1 MKRQSLLLPSMVLS
15 LLLLIGLQLVW
26 LRSEYTGAYEN
37 LRKETGFIFRQTIMT
52 MQDSLMRRN
61 IVALPADT
69 LAPGW
74 PAGDSLKI
82 RIQTD
87 RGRQVRIFS
96 HQGAPAGRDS
106 LFPYIRPLLN
116 RGMRNGEV
124 RDFMIR
130 MDADSLRQADVKREL
145 SQKLAEAEIFL
156 PFEILRPDSTL
167 VSRFYEESRES
178 RISPYVAL
186 SPFRSFMV
194 KYEDLKPALWKSI
207 APQVLFSIFLTLL
220 TAGSFLLMYRSLR
233 LQQQLVATKNDFIN
247 NVTHELKTPVATVSV
262 ALEAIKN
269 FHAKGDSAITAEYL
283 DMAQSEINRLIM
295 MTDKILKA
303 AAYDQTG
310 LRMEMEPVALDQV
323 LENVVQ
329 SMRMPLEKQEAQLR
343 WEKKGNSWG
352 VNGHADHLTN
362 VAFNLMDNAL
372 KYGQKGVEITI
383 GLEETDQEVV
393 WTLHDTGMGI
403 APEHQ
408 QKVFDKFY
416 RVPHGD
422 VHNTKGYGLGLNYVA
437 QVVKAHGGSIHL
449 HSRVGE
455 GSTFTVRLP
464 RHLHKG

>member
-1 MKRQSLLLPSMVLS
+1 
-15 LLLLIGLQLVW
+15 
-26 LRSEYTGAYEN
+26 
-37 LRKETGFIFRQTIMT
+37 
-52 MQDSLMRRN
+52 
-61 IVALPADT
+61 
-69 LAPGW
+69 
-74 PAGDSLKI
+74 
-82 RIQTD
+82 
-87 RGRQVRIFS
+87 
-96 HQGAPAGRDS
+96 
-106 LFPYIRPLLN
+106 
-116 RGMRNGEV
+116 
-124 RDFMIR
+124 
-130 MDADSLRQADVKREL
+130 
-145 SQKLAEAEIFL
+145 
-156 PFEILRPDSTL
+156 
-167 VSRFYEESRES
+167 
-178 RISPYVAL
+178 
-186 SPFRSFMV
+186 
-194 KYEDLKPALWKSI
+194 
-207 APQVLFSIFLTLL
+207 VLFSIFLTLL

-269 FHAKGDSAITAEYL
+269 FHAKGDPTITAEYL

-437 QVVKAHGGSIHL
+437 QVVKVHGGSIHL